1 MNYVSYIV
9 GVGYEAFET
18 GALDV
23 PANIQNSSCIA
34 FERFAK
40 GGGFIVIFQYR
51 ILFFNLISFV
61 MGLEITL
68 KVVAGITILTFMEK
82 TSFKSFYIN
91 KIVFT
96 DSLV

>member
-1 MNYVSYIV
+1 MFRPIYRIRVALHLSVSQRV
-9 GVGYEAFET
+9 E
-18 GALDV
+18 
-23 PANIQNSSCIA
+23 
-34 FERFAK
+34 
-40 GGGFIVIFQYR
+40 GFIVIFQYR
-51 ILFFNLISFV
+51 ILFFRLISFI